1 MTRQLLSCSSTD
13 LPSNTTK
20 YEYANFRTRALRLTL
35 DNPLAQAIGDWI
47 ITAMLV
53 AADYNKGRKEDV
65 MRLGHFVDLLN
76 QLVKEC
82 QRLKAYVKEVSTLC
96 PGCVSTCCPGLRK
109 DALPRPVQT
118 LLLRGFAV

>member
-1 MTRQLLSCSSTD
+1 VLWSDPR
-13 LPSNTTK
+13 
-20 YEYANFRTRALRLTL
+20 
-35 DNPLAQAIGDWI
+35 NPLRQAIGDWI

-82 QRLKAYVKEVSTLC
+82 QRLKAYVKEVSTLW
-96 PGCVSTCCPGLRK
+96 PG
-109 DALPRPVQT
+109 PVQS
-118 LLLRGFAV
+118 LLLRGFCELRS